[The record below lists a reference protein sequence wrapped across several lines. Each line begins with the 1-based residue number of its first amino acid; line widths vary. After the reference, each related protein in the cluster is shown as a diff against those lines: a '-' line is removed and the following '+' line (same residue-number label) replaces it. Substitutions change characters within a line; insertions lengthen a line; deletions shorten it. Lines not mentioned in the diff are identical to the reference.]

1 MTDFSVQNLFFLF
14 YITFDH
20 FTTNQFLFQWI
31 ILISD
36 SFVTRSNDLLVFSL
50 HIKEIIFVE
59 KPRFKNFNN
68 IFSSIFFLFSSFFF
82 LFKCLFVYSSSLQ
95 KRRKFVIASFF
106 PLRMK
111 KEVWRQKNM
120 QVTKITYTKIFSRV
134 ILLIFY
140 EMFEITLTLDDDFNK
155 VNFECKWQIWNP
167 LVSYISCIIRVFLT
181 NK

>member
-1 MTDFSVQNLFFLF
+1 MN
-14 YITFDH
+14 
-20 FTTNQFLFQWI
+20 W
-31 ILISD
+31 
-36 SFVTRSNDLLVFSL
+36 SNRLLVFSL
-50 HIKEIIFVE
+50 LVKEIIFYR
-59 KPRFKNFNN
+59 KTAIQKLQQHFFINFLSLF
-68 IFSSIFFLFSSFFF
+68 IIFFPFQMFV
-82 LFKCLFVYSSSLQ
+82 CLFIISS
-95 KRRKFVIASFF
+95 KKTKICHCIFF

-134 ILLIFY
+134 ILLIFC